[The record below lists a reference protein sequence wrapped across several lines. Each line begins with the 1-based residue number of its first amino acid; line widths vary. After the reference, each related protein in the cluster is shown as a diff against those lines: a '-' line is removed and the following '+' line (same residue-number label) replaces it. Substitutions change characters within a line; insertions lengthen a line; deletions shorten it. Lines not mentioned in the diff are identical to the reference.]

1 MVFKEEMALAKAD
14 MEESLAVSDH
24 PRPDNGVELRLRA
37 KHSASCTPNDF
48 QRYSKLV
55 YPRMQN

>member
-1 MVFKEEMALAKAD
+1 MVLAKAD
-14 MEESLAVSDH
+14 MKESLAVSDH